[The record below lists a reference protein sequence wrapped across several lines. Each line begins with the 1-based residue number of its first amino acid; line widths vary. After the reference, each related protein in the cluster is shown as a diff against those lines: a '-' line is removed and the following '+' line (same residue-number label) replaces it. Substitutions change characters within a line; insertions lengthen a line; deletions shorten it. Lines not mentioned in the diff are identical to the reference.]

1 MSYRINDCL
10 AGKEPNYLYPFLI
23 LRDTSHED
31 IREEIEAIYESG
43 CGGFLV
49 ECRGHTDW
57 GGERWWSD
65 FGFILEEARKRNM
78 KVWLTDDVTV
88 PSGKANWA
96 IRDKHPELHRK
107 SVVLH
112 TVDTVGPANGVA
124 FLLEPILGEGESVLA
139 AIAYR
144 VDGTDASPVYSDPR
158 EITENIEDGILFWD
172 APEGFWRIFV
182 VIRTEKRG
190 FAAFL
195 DQVDLLN
202 PASCELMIEEVY
214 EPHYQHFKEYFGN
227 TLEAFFTDEPMFA
240 NMAQPRYDYCEKLG
254 REDGVL
260 PWREDMISVLAR
272 EEGWTEA
279 EMRLLLPAL
288 WKDIGGKTP
297 VVRRRYMDFVTRQY
311 SKNFVQRLGDWCLEH
326 GVLYTGHILEDM
338 NAHMRLGCSTGHFFR
353 SQKGQH
359 TAGFDLVLQQVKV
372 GNRRISHVCDNSAKY
387 SDPAFYLYTLGRMG
401 ASIGHL
407 YPEMQGRV
415 MCENAGAGGWSEGL
429 STRKYMLD
437 AMMVSG
443 GNIVVPAVF
452 DPLRNNNHIPPFA
465 YDHGE
470 NPQYPFMKP
479 LMQYVNRLCHMTN
492 GGTHRAN
499 ALIYYPAEGDWSG
512 NIRAPQETVAPLA
525 LSHIDYDFASW
536 DLLKDEATSLDAGKL
551 RIHKECFD
559 ALVVPCCDYLP
570 GEILDRFEE
579 IAKAAPVIFAD
590 CYPTVAETGER
601 FVSEN
606 AILLPAEEI
615 PAWFKKQG
623 FVDFLVDGCEDLM
636 HLHLFEEGRES
647 YLFFNLS
654 ASAAID
660 SEICFPYRGVYTVY
674 DAWSNSCE
682 QGYTEDGNV
691 RLYIPPRSTLM
702 VIFGELDLPDGVRHL
717 RIPSDAVDW
726 KPIASDTV
734 FSLSM
739 RYANETEWKEQPTL
753 TAGELKNLAPRNSRF
768 TGTLK
773 YRAVISA
780 SEKVEYVDL
789 GEVGEVAELFVNGIS
804 CGMLVGAPFRFSV
817 KDAWK
822 EGMNVLEV
830 VVASNCAYRR
840 RDKMSCLLP
849 LPPTG
854 LLGPV
859 RLA

>member
-1 MSYRINDCL
+1 MNHRVFDCL
-10 AGKEPNYLYPFLI
+10 TGKEPNYLYPFLI
-23 LRDTSHED
+23 LRDTSRED
-31 IREEIEAIYESG
+31 IREEIEAIYTSG

-57 GGERWWSD
+57 GGDRWWSD
-65 FGFILEEARKRNM
+65 FGFVLEEARKRNM

-96 IRDKHPELHRK
+96 IRDKHPELCRK

-112 TVDTVGPANGVA
+112 TVDTVGPATGVA
-124 FLLEPILGEGESVLA
+124 FLLEPLLGDGESVLA
-139 AIAYR
+139 VIAYR
-144 VDGTDASPVYSDPR
+144 MEGTDDAPVFFDPC
-158 EITENIEDGILFWD
+158 EITGNIKDGILFWD

-182 VIRTEKRG
+182 IIRTTKRG
-190 FAAFL
+190 FSAFS
-195 DQVDLLN
+195 DYIDLLN

-214 EPHYQHFKEYFGN
+214 EPHYRHFGEYFGN
-227 TLEAFFTDEPMFA
+227 TLEAFFTDEPLFA
-240 NMAQPRYDYCEKLG
+240 NMAQPKYDYCEKLG
-254 REDGVL
+254 REIGVL
-260 PWREDMISVLAR
+260 PWREDMISIFSER
-272 EEGWTEA
+272 EGWTEA
-279 EMRLLLPAL
+279 DTRLLLPAL
-288 WKDIGGKTP
+288 WKDLGGKTP
-297 VVRRRYMDFVTRQY
+297 VIRRRYMDFVTEEY

-326 GVLYTGHILEDM
+326 GVLYTGHIIEDM

-372 GNRRISHVCDNSAKY
+372 GNRTFSHASDNSARY

-437 AMMVSG
+437 AMMIGG

-470 NPQYPFMKP
+470 NPQYPFAKP
-479 LMQYVNRLCHMTN
+479 LMKYINRLCHLTT

-512 NIRAPQETVAPLA
+512 DIRDPQEMSAPLA
-525 LSHIDYDFASW
+525 QAHIDYDFASW
-536 DLLKDEATSLDAGKL
+536 DLLKEKTDLREGKIQ
-551 RIHKECFD
+551 IHKEKFD
-559 ALVVPCCDYLP
+559 ALVVPYCTYLP
-570 GEILDRFEE
+570 REILDRFEE
-579 IAKAAPVIFAD
+579 IAARIPVIFAD
-590 CYPTVAETGER
+590 RYPIISETGES
-601 FVSEN
+601 FVSHN
-606 AILLPAEEI
+606 AILLPTEEI
-615 PAWFKKQG
+615 PSWFIENQHT
-623 FVDFLVDGCEDLM
+623 DFLLKGCEDLM
-636 HLHLFEEGRES
+636 HLHLTHGECES

-654 ASAAID
+654 ANTVID
-660 SEICFPYRGVYTVY
+660 EEIAFSYRGEYTVY
-674 DAWSNSCE
+674 DAWSNTY
-682 QGYTEDGNV
+682 QKGRTEDGRV
-691 RLYIPPRSTLM
+691 RLYLPQRSTLM
-702 VIFGELDLPDGVRHL
+702 LIFGNLQLPEGSRPIRMAFNTMDWTE
-717 RIPSDAVDW
+717 IPSN
-726 KPIASDTV
+726 TV

-739 RYANETEWKEQPTL
+739 QYANSEEWEEQPSL
-753 TAGELKNLAPRNSRF
+753 VAKELKNLAPTYPRF

-773 YRAVISA
+773 YRAEISSSRKA
-780 SEKVEYVDL
+780 EYIDL
-789 GEVGEVAELFVNGIS
+789 GEVGEVASLTVNGTA
-804 CGMLVGAPFRFSV
+804 CGVCLHAPFRFWV
-817 KDAWK
+817 GEAWQD
-822 EGMNVLEV
+822 GVNVVEIV
-830 VVASNCAYRR
+830 IASNCAYRR
-840 RDKMSCLLP
+840 RDRMSCLLP